1 MSMEHSLK
9 NISDATA
16 LIKDTVG
23 ASSFVSDLCDYI
35 DKQFFTMCI
44 AQQKY
49 IKEIEEQREQ
59 IEINKRLEKQ
69 RLLGVQANNQIRV
82 MEKQIDFLKAHIDYL
97 KEYKEEAVE

>member
-1 MSMEHSLK
+1 MIYDKITDAVKLLK
-9 NISDATA
+9 EVCTSSQFTNDLFNVIKTRCAEIKLHISE
-16 LIKDTVG
+16 
-23 ASSFVSDLCDYI
+23 
-35 DKQFFTMCI
+35 
-44 AQQKY
+44 
-49 IKEIEEQREQ
+49 KETILSEQ